1 MIVVGFCVDGVVGGD
16 ASDQGNEQ
24 SGEGEAR
31 GQARGGFHGFWVAG
45 LWGGSVVYIHHERS
59 GVCKWAG

>member
-1 MIVVGFCVDGVVGGD
+1 MIVVGFCVDGVVAGD
-16 ASDQGNEQ
+16 QRDKQG
-24 SGEGEAR
+24 GEGEAR

-45 LWGGSVVYIHHERS
+45 LWGGSVVYIHYERS